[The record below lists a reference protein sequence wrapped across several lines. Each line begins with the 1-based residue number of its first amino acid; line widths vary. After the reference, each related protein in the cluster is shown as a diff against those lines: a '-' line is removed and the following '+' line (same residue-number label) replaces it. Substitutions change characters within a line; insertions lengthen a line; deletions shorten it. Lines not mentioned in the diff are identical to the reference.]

1 MFHCP
6 SKKKIESNKKREQE
20 QTKLLVKRVGVMQ
33 EIPIERLEPKPGLD
47 DAYLPGSITQ
57 LYDYSKSL
65 AELKLGKSCKDAPGF
80 NIGSP
85 SSVSI
90 CSIGSGRS
98 NDEL

>member
-1 MFHCP
+1 
-6 SKKKIESNKKREQE
+6 
-20 QTKLLVKRVGVMQ
+20 MQ
-33 EIPIERLEPKPGLD
+33 EIPIEQLEPTPGLD
-47 DAYLPGSITQ
+47 DAYLPGVNNSAAR
-57 LYDYSKSL
+57 SL

-98 NDEL
+98 NDEELRQKRPGASKKN